1 MNIQS
6 RNKMKSKN
14 KSLTNIYSTIAESI
28 KLKTHRVNKC
38 KEFMLNNNK
47 HVTQTQHA
55 NVVALYKTP
64 QLNPTIQLYKISSS
78 NKKHYH
84 NGKIIKLN
92 KSVSNT
98 NNKINISI
106 NNNPLNN
113 NSNNTNN
120 SYITLLPN
128 QTKPLT
134 NSITNIPLIESNTFI
149 KAYSYSTNE
158 GNVRTYNE
166 DRVSIHSYQLPSNG
180 KYLHYFALFD
190 GHGGDK
196 CANYLRDNLYNYL
209 ISDSHI
215 ETNIPLAIQNAFRLC
230 EQAYQSENTPL
241 SILDDFDRSGST
253 ALVVIIIDN
262 KCYCANVGDSRAIYV
277 ENGKLRQMNTEHK
290 PNEHKERYRI
300 IQAGGSIYQNKA
312 TNILKRY
319 IPNTLIKRPWRVN
332 PGGLSVSYIV

>member
-1 MNIQS
+1 
-6 RNKMKSKN
+6 MKSKN
-14 KSLTNIYSTIAESI
+14 KSLANIYSSIAESI

-38 KEFMLNNNK
+38 KEFMLTNNK

-98 NNKINISI
+98 NNTINISI
-106 NNNPLNN
+106 NNNSINN
-113 NSNNTNN
+113 NKSN
-120 SYITLLPN
+120 SYITILSNQSKPLPN
-128 QTKPLT
+128 PIK
-134 NSITNIPLIESNTFI
+134 NISLPESNSLI

-158 GNVRTYNE
+158 GNVRAYNE
-166 DRVSIHSYQLPSNG
+166 DRVSIHSFQFPNNG
-180 KYLHYFALFD
+180 KCLHYFALFD

-196 CANYLRDNLYNYL
+196 CANYLKDNLYNYL
-209 ISDSHI
+209 ISDGHI
-215 ETNIPLAIQNAFRLC
+215 ETNVALAIQNAFRLC
-230 EQAYQSENTPL
+230 EQAYQSENAPL
-241 SILDDFDRSGST
+241 SILDDFDKSGST
-253 ALVVIIIDN
+253 ALVVIIIAN

-277 ENGKLRQMNTEHK
+277 ENGQIKQMNTEHK
-290 PNEHKERYRI
+290 PNEYKERFRI
-300 IQAGGSIYQNKA
+300 IQAGGTIYQNKS
-312 TNILKRY
+312 TNILQRY
-319 IPNTLIKRPWRVN
+319 IPNTHIKRPWRVN